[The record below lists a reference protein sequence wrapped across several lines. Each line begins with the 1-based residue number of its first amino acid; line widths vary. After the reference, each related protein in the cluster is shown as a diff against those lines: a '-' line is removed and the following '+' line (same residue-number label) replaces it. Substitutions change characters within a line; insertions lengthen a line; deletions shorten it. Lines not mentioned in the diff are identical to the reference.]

1 MTQIDKSRHRWSGET
16 GYINHEML
24 SRHNAVMSSA
34 VYYIAGPPGMVS
46 GLRTMLIQMGVDD
59 DDVRSEDFSGY

>member
-16 GYINHEML
+16 GYINREML
-24 SRHNAVMSSA
+24 SRYNATISLA

-46 GLRTMLIQMGVDD
+46 GLRAMLNQMDVDD
-59 DDVRSEDFSGY
+59 DDVRSEDFAGY